1 MKYIRGVEMSRTISK
16 RKIKKYIQ
24 RCEEELAEVDKE
36 LKRKTRENERQGIM
50 IYNIVEVYEKQAELQ
65 GKIEASYY
73 ILNCCLNGKWR
84 VKNG

>member
-1 MKYIRGVEMSRTISK
+1 MSRTISK

-65 GKIEASYY
+65 GKLKLRIIYW
-73 ILNCCLNGKWR
+73 I
-84 VKNG
+84 VV